1 MSPESK
7 RANEKPSRSA
17 LGNEEVLKNV
27 RSNGAESVKNES
39 VIKRYGLL
47 IDGIEAGIRDLNES
61 KRADTGTVAGIG
73 DWV

>member
-1 MSPESK
+1 MSSESK
-7 RANEKPSRSA
+7 RAHEKPSRSV
-17 LGNEEVLKNV
+17 LNNEEVPKSV
-27 RSNGAESVKNES
+27 RSNGAELVKNES

-47 IDGIEAGIRDLNES
+47 VDGIEAGIRDLNES